1 MKTQIIVQ
9 ARLSSKRLPKK
20 VLRKISGKYLIDY
33 LIERL
38 QKVNNSNFA
47 IATSNKST
55 DNAISN
61 HCINNSISCFRGSLK
76 NVSKRMLDSAI
87 FYKADY
93 FVRING
99 DSPLI
104 DTAIINHGI
113 NIFINGN
120 YDLVT
125 NVFPRSFPIGHSVE
139 VIRTSSFKSAYNK
152 MFNPDHFEHITKY
165 YYENSSD
172 FKIKNF
178 MNGTDLSR
186 YRFVVDS
193 QQDLIR
199 MRKIINKMS
208 KPHYDYHLSEL
219 ISLYPDS

>member
-20 VLRKISGKYLIDY
+20 VLKKITGKYLIDY

-38 QKVNNSNFA
+38 QRVNNANFA
-47 IATSNKST
+47 IATSSEPT
-55 DNAISN
+55 DDAISN
-61 HCINNSISCFRGSLK
+61 YCKDHNISCFRGSLK
-76 NVSKRMLDSAI
+76 NVSKRMLDAAT
-87 FYKADY
+87 FYNANY

-104 DTAIINHGI
+104 DSAIIEHGI
-113 NIFINGN
+113 NIFVNGN

-125 NVFPRSFPIGHSVE
+125 NVFPRSYPIGHSVE
-139 VIRTSSFKSAYNK
+139 VIRTSSFKIAYNK
-152 MFNPDHFEHITKY
+152 MFEDDHFEHITRY

-178 MNGTDLSR
+178 TNDKDLSR
-186 YRFVVDS
+186 YRLVVDS
-193 QQDLIR
+193 REDLAR
-199 MRKIINKMS
+199 MKKIINKMS
-208 KPHYDYHLSEL
+208 KPHYNYNLNEL
-219 ISLYPDS
+219 ISLYPNS